1 MNRPG
6 RIPAQALSG
15 WLDEVCALLEL
26 EHGLDAGTDGAMVLD
41 LTRDIAYQVAR
52 PAGPLTMFA
61 LGLALGPGHSAGEP
75 LGPRLADLAE
85 QIRELADDRD
95 VPDLPDEGSRS

>member
-1 MNRPG
+1 VNRPG

-15 WLDEVCALLEL
+15 WLEEVCALLEL
-26 EHGLDAGTDGAMVLD
+26 EHGVDAGTDGAMVLD
-41 LTRDIAYQVAR
+41 LTRDIANQVAR

-61 LGLALGPGHSAGEP
+61 LGLALGPGHRAGEP

-85 QIRELADDRD
+85 QIRELADQRD
-95 VPDLPDEGSRS
+95 VPEEGSRS